1 MALVNKICDCRA
13 SMIASESFHSKPF
26 CCLFA
31 NRPTRSEPLLC
42 QICRAVKNCWPFYD
56 QKLHSHQ
63 IITQWNM
70 IHWNRRRRIW
80 PFGTA
85 LGEGYW
91 AMKQIQIPSLWRI
104 AKTKTVENDHTK
116 HEHGALPAAT
126 LESNLTFSTPYSTG
140 NRITTKKGTQLYHNQ
155 LHESIANHHRCC
167 WPCLWH
173 LR

>member
-1 MALVNKICDCRA
+1 MRLWSHLKVSTRIPFAAFLRTDQQGANLCCVRSAEKWKIA
-13 SMIASESFHSKPF
+13 GHSTIK
-26 CCLFA
+26 
-31 NRPTRSEPLLC
+31 
-42 QICRAVKNCWPFYD
+42 
-56 QKLHSHQ
+56 KLHSHQ

-104 AKTKTVENDHTK
+104 AKTKTVENDHAK

-126 LESNLTFSTPYSTG
+126 LESNLTFSSPYSTG
-140 NRITTKKGTQLYHNQ
+140 NRIATKKGTQLYHNQ